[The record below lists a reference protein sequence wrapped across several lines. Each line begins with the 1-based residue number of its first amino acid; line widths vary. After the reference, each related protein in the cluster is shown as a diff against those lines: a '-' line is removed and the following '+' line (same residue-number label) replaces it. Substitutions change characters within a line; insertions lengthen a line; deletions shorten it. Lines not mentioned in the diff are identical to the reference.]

1 VSEPVLLL
9 LWGVALVGGVG
20 WGVLGKRVAGRRSER
35 ALSHEEVGY
44 LGGGPVRT
52 AEVAVAG
59 LVSENR
65 ARWHGDRLAAVGD
78 PAAPASSPLQAFVL
92 TLLGDGPRPV
102 GAVLRQAAEA
112 PPVRRIGHGLLR
124 DGLLAAPGQRV
135 RRAVVAV
142 LPLLVVV
149 GAVAVWT
156 VAGGRPGT
164 AIPAL
169 VVSVVALVLLLRV
182 PPPLLTTAGAR
193 AHTAAT
199 AGLAPVDPAEIT
211 ARFGLRRPVA
221 APPPVREGPRDT
233 AVFDGETAVPLTA
246 SEGVRQVLPRRR
258 ERLEIRPRGRGALWT
273 AGWFTGGWLATGWLA
288 EGEDDGGDWNG
299 ADFGND
305 V

>member
-1 VSEPVLLL
+1 MSEPVLLL
-9 LWGVALVGGVG
+9 LWGVALVGSVAC
-20 WGVLGKRVAGRRSER
+20 GVLGKRVAGRRSER
-35 ALSHEEVGY
+35 PLSHEEVGY
-44 LGGGPVRT
+44 LGGGPVRA
-52 AEVAVAG
+52 AEVAVAA

-78 PAAPASSPLQAFVL
+78 PAAPASTPLQALVL
-92 TLLGDGPRPV
+92 TLLHAGPRPV
-102 GAVLRQAAEA
+102 DAVLRAAAEA
-112 PPVRRIGHGLLR
+112 PPARRVGQVLLR

-135 RRAVVAV
+135 RRAVLAV

-149 GAVAVWT
+149 GAAVAWT
-156 VAGGRPGT
+156 ISGGRLGA

-169 VVSVVALVLLLRV
+169 VVSVVALVVLLRV

-193 AHTAAT
+193 ARSAAT

-211 ARFGLRRPVA
+211 ARFGLRRPAA
-221 APPPVREGPRDT
+221 APRTAREQPRDT

-258 ERLEIRPRGRGALWT
+258 GRLEIRPRGHGALWA

-288 EGEDDGGDWNG
+288 EGEDDGGDWSG
-299 ADFGND
+299 VDFGD
-305 V
+305 EV